1 MEKRTLF
8 AILCITYFSFCT
20 LYTPQ
25 PLLPLL
31 VSELGISA
39 NDATLFITVTLVPLA
54 IAPIIYGYFLQA
66 IPARTVLFFAVALL
80 AINQLLFLFATHLWQ
95 FLVLRFLQGCLLPGI
110 FTALMTYCSSMS
122 SKDSVRKVM
131 GWYIATTILG
141 GFSSRLFAGLIAD
154 AIGWQWIFGFTA
166 TLLALSLLLLRYIA
180 ADAILSFAR
189 LDRRSITRV
198 LRTPLFAHGY
208 LALFFI
214 FFVFSGM
221 LNLLPFRLT
230 EISPGISAFDISL
243 FYLGYLI
250 GMPIAIYN
258 EKIISFFGGAG
269 RALCWGL
276 GLNVIGL
283 VAYLTTEIHFIWFMM
298 LSFSAGMFFIHATL
312 SGLVNYYAKEH
323 KGVVNGLYVSI
334 YYASGALGSWLP
346 SVFYQRYSWEALIYT
361 LVGMTLLGVFFVTR
375 MTRATRT
382 LEECLSD
389 WQ

>member
-1 MEKRTLF
+1 MDKKNLF
-8 AILCITYFSFCT
+8 VVLCTTFFSFCT

-39 NDATLFITVTLVPLA
+39 NEATLLITVTLIPLA

-66 IPARTVLFFAVALL
+66 IPARSVLFVAVGLL
-80 AINQLLFLFATHLWQ
+80 AINQLLFLFATSYWQ
-95 FLVLRFLQGCLLPGI
+95 FLSLRFIQGCLLPGI

-122 SKDSVRKVM
+122 SSENVRKVM

-154 AIGWQWIFGFTA
+154 VMGWQWIFGFTA
-166 TLLALSLLLLRYIA
+166 MLLILSLFLLRHIA
-180 ADAILSFAR
+180 ADAVLNFAR

-198 LRTPLFAHGY
+198 LKTPFFSNGY
-208 LALFFI
+208 LAIFFI

-230 EISPGISAFDISL
+230 QIQPSIRSFDISL

-258 EKIISFFGGAG
+258 EKIVHFFGGAG

-276 GLNVIGL
+276 GLNVMGL
-283 VAYLTTEIHFIWFMM
+283 VAYLTEQIEIIWIMM

-312 SGLVNYYAKEH
+312 SGLVNYFAKEH

-346 SVFYQRYSWEALIYT
+346 SLLYQRYDWNVLIYT
-361 LVGMTLLGVFFVTR
+361 LMGMTALGAFFVVR
-375 MTRATRT
+375 MSRAARHYN
-382 LEECLSD
+382 
-389 WQ
+389 